1 MLTSCHQHNNLL
13 LSKIFQSFCS
23 KISVNVLYFRSFPQL
38 LITPYLVACVNFYPL
53 LSPSISPC
61 WITLNLNELYSAAE
75 SKETYQL
82 LHRLSYITTCH
93 ISAIHLSSTSTQTWA
108 EVNAIIKNSSSR
120 VLSDWLNCGCY
131 HAWPNSFP
139 LPLLVNSRRLK
150 DAARVFSKDPCV
162 TATLVH
168 LFWPVE
174 IP

>member
-1 MLTSCHQHNNLL
+1 MFSISFPSHSSLL
-13 LSKIFQSFCS
+13 L
-23 KISVNVLYFRSFPQL
+23 
-38 LITPYLVACVNFYPL
+38 LI
-53 LSPSISPC
+53 LSPVLSHSISPC

-108 EVNAIIKNSSSR
+108 EVNAIIKNSSYH
-120 VLSDWLNCGCY
+120 VLSDWAKCDCF
-131 HAWPNSFP
+131 HARPNSFW
-139 LPLLVNSRRLK
+139 LPLLVNSRKLK
-150 DAARVFSKDPCV
+150 DAVRVLSQAAKGPCV
-162 TATLVH
+162 TATLVR